1 MFEVL
6 DNTSD
11 VVIKYSQSYLKRI
24 FIALLCIDLFLWG
37 ASILMLALHFVSNV
51 SIFISIILMVVS
63 SLFVIVF
70 VVTYIDIKK
79 FLLIIDS
86 KSVNF
91 ICYKKNLTIP
101 WSEVQSCGVITRT
114 GSDELSSVFTNLHS
128 NYYTDNK
135 NTFYFSCISS
145 PNLKKLVY
153 HIRTTTL
160 IDHGIVKDICYISEK
175 KGAPIFR
182 VLFDI
187 VEKYNQNPNLKIEK
201 MDRTDL

>member
-1 MFEVL
+1 MFEII
-6 DNTSD
+6 DNTD
-11 VVIKYSQSYLKRI
+11 DIVIKYSQSYVKRI
-24 FIALLCIDLFLWG
+24 FNALLSIDLFLWG
-37 ASILMLALHFVSNV
+37 GSIFMLALHFVSNV

-63 SLFVIVF
+63 SLFVLVF
-70 VVTYIDIKK
+70 IVTYIDIKK
-79 FLLIIDS
+79 FLLIINS
-86 KSVNF
+86 NSLNF
-91 ICYKKNLTIP
+91 ICHKKNLTIP
-101 WSEVQSCGVITRT
+101 WSEIQSCGVITRT
-114 GSDELSSVFTNLHS
+114 GSDELLSFFTTSHS

-135 NTFYFSCISS
+135 NTFYFSCSSS

-160 IDHGIVKDICYISEK
+160 VDHGILRDMCYISAK

-187 VEKYNQNPNLKIEK
+187 VEKYNQSPNLKIEK

>member
-6 DNTSD
+6 DNTND

-86 KSVNF
+86 NSVNF

-101 WSEVQSCGVITRT
+101 WSKVQSCGVITRT
-114 GSDELSSVFTNLHS
+114 GSDEFQAFLLI
-128 NYYTDNK
+128 YTLTIILTTK
-135 NTFYFSCISS
+135 TPFIF
-145 PNLKKLVY
+145 LVLAL
-153 HIRTTTL
+153 L
-160 IDHGIVKDICYISEK
+160 I
-175 KGAPIFR
+175 
-182 VLFDI
+182 
-187 VEKYNQNPNLKIEK
+187 
-201 MDRTDL
+201 